1 MNEIHGFGP
10 VQPLRPGTTR
20 PQPPAGDAE
29 TSLPVAR
36 DMVHLRVDLPA
47 PKPLIDPGTS
57 PAELPIGFPALPKSD
72 LPSGLPTLPETRL
85 PSGPPTLPSAQF
97 QPTWSEGGNVVFS
110 REAPRRDVQSFDGF
124 LVAGD
129 PGSANA
135 TSLTPQMLVSGLG
148 PIAMIDEPTRSAP
161 GVQFPELSLNGPST
175 IQEGL
180 FGLSGQRLA

>member
-20 PQPPAGDAE
+20 PQPPAGGPE

-36 DMVHLRVDLPA
+36 DLVNLRADLPA
-47 PKPLIDPGTS
+47 PQPLIDPGAS
-57 PAELPIGFPALPKSD
+57 PAKLPIGFPTLPKSE
-72 LPSGLPTLPETRL
+72 LPGGLPTLPEMKL
-85 PSGPPTLPSAQF
+85 PGGLPEMPSARL
-97 QPTWSEGGNVVFS
+97 QPTWSEGGSVVFS

-129 PGSANA
+129 PGSTNA
-135 TSLTPQMLVSGLG
+135 SSLAPQVRVSGLG
-148 PIAMIDEPTRSAP
+148 PIAMIDEPAQSAP
-161 GVQFPELSLNGPST
+161 GVRFPELSLNGPST

>member
-10 VQPLRPGTTR
+10 VQPLRPGTPR
-20 PQPPAGDAE
+20 PQPPAGGPE

-36 DMVHLRVDLPA
+36 DMVHLHADLPA
-47 PKPLIDPGTS
+47 PKSLIGPGTS
-57 PAELPIGFPALPKSD
+57 PAELPIGLPAGPKSE
-72 LPSGLPTLPETRL
+72 LPGGLPTLPENRL
-85 PSGPPTLPSAQF
+85 PSGLPTLPSAQF
-97 QPTWSEGGNVVFS
+97 QPAWSEGGNVVFS

-135 TSLTPQMLVSGLG
+135 TSLTPQIRVSGMG
-148 PIAMIDEPTRSAP
+148 PIAMIDEPSHAAP

>member
-20 PQPPAGDAE
+20 PQPPAGGPE

-47 PKPLIDPGTS
+47 PRSLTDSGNS
-57 PAELPIGFPALPKSD
+57 PAELPIGFPASPKSE
-72 LPSGLPTLPETRL
+72 LPGGLPTLPETRL
-85 PSGPPTLPSAQF
+85 PDGLPTLPSAQF
-97 QPTWSEGGNVVFS
+97 QPTWSEGGHVVFS

-135 TSLTPQMLVSGLG
+135 TSLTPQIRVSGMG
-148 PIAMIDEPTRSAP
+148 PIAMIDEPSHAAP